1 MKLQTGGGNLLVA
14 VDIYITNFKS
24 IKAPN
29 IENDS
34 QTPQNSNPQNPQN
47 LNTSQSSTSQN
58 LAPQTP
64 FSREAQEADSA
75 LDSVINST
83 IDSATQSAQNDAIQN
98 PQQPQ
103 NLQTPQTQTYTIS
116 QTLTSI
122 KTKIFI
128 FIGLCVVGAFV
139 NVFAEEGGGFFVLV
153 AICVW
158 IGTYCVLYS
167 AMESLWERAKSKIL
181 KDSVGSYI
189 FMIIVVSGGIGIFE
203 GIADSGY
210 RADVD
215 GGGAILILLLLLWFG
230 CLIYSIIL
238 RYRIYKEV
246 AYITNQPLFLAAF
259 WLGVTIFLLP
269 IAMIVYII
277 AWIMAKE
284 IRQSASADKY
294 R

>member
-1 MKLQTGGGNLLVA
+1 M
-14 VDIYITNFKS
+14 
-24 IKAPN
+24 
-29 IENDS
+29 
-34 QTPQNSNPQNPQN
+34 
-47 LNTSQSSTSQN
+47 QSSTSQN

-98 PQQPQ
+98 PQQSQ
-103 NLQTPQTQTYTIS
+103 NLQTPQMQNSTIS

-128 FIGLCVVGAFV
+128 FIGLFVVGTFV
-139 NVFAEEGGGFFVLV
+139 NAFAEVLGGFVLV
-153 AICVW
+153 AIFVW
-158 IGTYCVLYS
+158 IGAYCVLYS
-167 AMESLWERAKSKIL
+167 AMEPLWKRAKSKIL

-189 FMIIVVSGGIGIFE
+189 FMIIVVNGGIGIFAV
-203 GIADSGY
+203 IANSGY

-215 GGGAILILLLLLWFG
+215 GGRAILLLLLLLWFG
-230 CLIYSIIL
+230 HLIYGIIL

-246 AYITNQPLFLAAF
+246 AYITNQPLFLVAF

-284 IRQSASADKY
+284 IRQSKSSDKY